1 MTNEFKDML
10 LNYLRDMTQRG
21 DHSAKNILDLI
32 EENDLL
38 ELSEEQADA

>member
-21 DHSAKNILDLI
+21 DHAAKNILDLI
-32 EENDLL
+32 EEYDLL
-38 ELSEEQADA
+38 ELSEEQSV